1 MNSNTPGLE
10 LAICHYYSLNT
21 VERNQIKKSL
31 KKINPEIKMKIIKNK
46 SSPILWGDREGSS
59 QFFPRHNARVW
70 TQALAGLQLRKQLGS
85 SQPCGLTSVA
95 SQLVSTPVESTHRGL
110 PKGLDLKTNYLKN
123 YFKGYTCTFYSNSY
137 QILNKSFISFI
148 KRQPSLL
155 LLELVVPGKDVSPLY
170 SNSKTFSINHL
181 DAQKLS
187 EKEILYTQLLKQ
199 KQLPIIQSLYFMSKA
214 PGVS

>member
-1 MNSNTPGLE
+1 MESSLSTPRG
-10 LAICHYYSLNT
+10 HP
-21 VERNQIKKSL
+21 K
-31 KKINPEIKMKIIKNK
+31 
-46 SSPILWGDREGSS
+46 G
-59 QFFPRHNARVW
+59 
-70 TQALAGLQLRKQLGS
+70 LGS
-85 SQPCGLTSVA
+85 TLPSRVPPLRGSTSVA